1 MPYIR
6 KFNRE
11 ALDKIVNLLKKDRLA
26 LPAGELN
33 YLITK
38 ILSYAKELNGE
49 SYSTYNEL
57 IGVLECV
64 KFELYRRKIVPY
76 ENKKK
81 KENGDVY

>member
-1 MPYIR
+1 MPYIK

-26 LPAGELN
+26 LSVGELN

-38 ILSYAKELNGE
+38 ILCYSKEIRGE

-64 KFELYRRKIVPY
+64 KFELYRRKISIY
-76 ENKKK
+76 ENKKI